1 MESDLIFKL
10 PAELTISEVSDYK
23 LQFIEYIDEHENI
36 ILDGSEVTRIDTAGI
51 QLLLSAL
58 VYVSAQ
64 KKILYLGK
72 AIINYLPKRQTTWYE
87 WICFLVNI

>member
-1 MESDLIFKL
+1 MESGLIFKL
-10 PAELTISEVSDYK
+10 PEELTIAEVSEYK

-36 ILDGSEVTRIDTAGI
+36 IFDGSEVTRIDTVGI

-64 KKILYLGK
+64 KKSHIWEKQSSIIYQSVKQLG
-72 AIINYLPKRQTTWYE
+72 INGLA
-87 WICFLVNI
+87 F